1 MISLNWL
8 HEKQRCL
15 YMTSFPNG
23 HIPSPFRAKLKMR
36 ITKVIKVTL
45 LTTEQCKPEKL
56 DCFGTIWVPRHAD
69 PCVWWLLRQ
78 PRTQKNGTCIR
89 TYLKYTV
96 DAPFFF
102 SIVGI
107 KGLPGYFSTW
117 GDMCNMRL
125 ALRDEEPTGFSR
137 IYSDNMF
144 WFLFFRRLLIL
155 LILIFI
161 FHIFP
166 KIVDSDCWLFTSSCW
181 SLPQEMAVF
190 LA

>member
-1 MISLNWL
+1 MGSETCGSL
-8 HEKQRCL
+8 CL
-15 YMTSFPNG
+15 VAVTSTP
-23 HIPSPFRAKLKMR
+23 
-36 ITKVIKVTL
+36 
-45 LTTEQCKPEKL
+45 
-56 DCFGTIWVPRHAD
+56 D
-69 PCVWWLLRQ
+69 P
-78 PRTQKNGTCIR
+78 KNGTCIR

-144 WFLFFRRLLIL
+144 
-155 LILIFI
+155 
-161 FHIFP
+161 
-166 KIVDSDCWLFTSSCW
+166 
-181 SLPQEMAVF
+181 
-190 LA
+190 